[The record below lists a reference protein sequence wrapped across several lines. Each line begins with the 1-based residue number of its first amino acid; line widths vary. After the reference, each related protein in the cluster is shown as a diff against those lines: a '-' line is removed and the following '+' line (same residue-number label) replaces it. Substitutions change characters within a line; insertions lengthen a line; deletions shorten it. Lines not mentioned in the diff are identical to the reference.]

1 MSDKPQKK
9 PWGGRFHDATD
20 RFVERWQA
28 SIAYDQRLAAVDIVG
43 SIAHAHMLAKQ
54 GIVPVDEVEQIVAAL
69 HEIREEIET
78 GTFVFSDA
86 LEDIH
91 MNVEARLIDKVGA
104 VGGKLHTARSRNDQV
119 ATDIRLY
126 LRDEVSAL
134 SHQLVELQRV
144 LVDQAEAHAE
154 VVFPGFTHMQTAQP
168 VVFGHH
174 LLAYYEMVA
183 RDHGRLADAY
193 RRLNQLPLGA
203 GALAGTTFPIDRL
216 AVARE
221 LGFDGVC
228 RNSLDGVSDRDFA
241 IELLAALS
249 LIMVHLSRLAEEL
262 VLWSSPPFRLVHL
275 PEGYCTG
282 SSIMPQKRNPD
293 VPELIRGKSGR
304 VFGDLTA
311 LLTLMKGLPLAYNKD
326 MQEDKEPLFDAVDTV
341 RDCLTAITGL
351 MAGLTVH
358 GDRARE
364 LAGQGFATATDLA
377 DALVRTGLPFRDAHE
392 VVGKLVAR
400 AEAAGC
406 DLAELPGEALT
417 ELAPGADADLL
428 HKLTVDG
435 SVAARAALGG
445 TAPAQVL
452 EAVRDAR
459 IALKHHNSKM
469 R

>member
-1 MSDKPQKK
+1 MSDTPIKK

-28 SIAYDQRLAAVDIVG
+28 SIAFDQRLAAVDIAG
-43 SIAHAHMLAKQ
+43 SIAHAHMLGRQ
-54 GIVPVDEVEQIVAAL
+54 GIVPAEEVEQIVTAL
-69 HEIREEIET
+69 HEIRDEIEA
-78 GTFVFSDA
+78 GSFRFSEA
-86 LEDIH
+86 MEDIH

-144 LVDQAEAHAE
+144 LVDQAEVNAE

-174 LLAYYEMVA
+174 LLAYYEMAA
-183 RDHGRLADAY
+183 RDHGRLADGY

-203 GALAGTTFPIDRL
+203 GALAGTTFPIDRM

-228 RNSLDGVSDRDFA
+228 RNSLDAVSDRDFA

-293 VPELIRGKSGR
+293 VPELIRGKSAR

-341 RDCLTAITGL
+341 RGCLTAITGL
-351 MAGLTVH
+351 MAGLTVNRE
-358 GDRARE
+358 RARE

-377 DALVRTGLPFRDAHE
+377 DGLVRNGLPFRDAHE

-400 AEAAGC
+400 AEEAGC
-406 DLAELPGEALT
+406 DLAELPGSALT
-417 ELAPGADADLL
+417 ELVPGVDPELL
-428 HKLTVDG
+428 RGLTVDG
-435 SVAARAALGG
+435 SVAARGALGG
-445 TAPAQVL
+445 TAPTQVR

-459 IALKHHNSKM
+459 IALKHHEM

>member
-1 MSDKPQKK
+1 MSETPQKK
-9 PWGGRFHDATD
+9 PWGGRFHAATD

-28 SIAYDQRLAAVDIVG
+28 SIAFDQRLAAVDIAG
-43 SIAHAHMLAKQ
+43 SIAHAHMLGRQ
-54 GIVPVDEVEQIVAAL
+54 GIVGAHEVEQIVAAL
-69 HEIREEIET
+69 EEIRDELAH
-78 GTFVFSDA
+78 GTFPFSDA

-91 MNVEARLIDKVGA
+91 MNVEARLIAKVGA
-104 VGGKLHTARSRNDQV
+104 IGGKLHTARSRNDQV

-126 LRDEVSAL
+126 LRDEVTAL
-134 SHQLVELQRV
+134 AHQLVEFQRV
-144 LVDQAEAHAE
+144 LVDQAEVHVE

-174 LLAYYEMVA
+174 LLAYYEMAA

-216 AVARE
+216 GVARE

-228 RNSLDGVSDRDFA
+228 RNSLDAVSDRDFA
-241 IELLAALS
+241 IEILAAAS

-262 VLWSSPPFRLVHL
+262 VLWSSPPFHLVHL

-311 LLTLMKGLPLAYNKD
+311 LLTVMKGLPLAYNKD
-326 MQEDKEPLFDAVDTV
+326 MQEDKEPLFDALDTV
-341 RDCLTAITGL
+341 HGCLTAITGL
-351 MAGLTVH
+351 MAGLTVN
-358 GDRARE
+358 RARARA

-400 AEAAGC
+400 AEEAGC
-406 DLAELPGEALT
+406 DLAELPAATLT
-417 ELAPGADADLL
+417 DLVPGADPDLL
-428 HKLTVDG
+428 HRLTVDG
-435 SVAARAALGG
+435 SVAARVALGG
-445 TAPAQVL
+445 TAPAQVR
-452 EAVRDAR
+452 EAIADAR
-459 IALKHHNSKM
+459 IALHHPQ
-469 R
+469 RP

>member
-1 MSDKPQKK
+1 MSDTPKKK

-28 SIAYDQRLAAVDIVG
+28 SIAYDRRLAAVDIAG
-43 SIAHAHMLAKQ
+43 SIAHAHMLGRQ
-54 GIVPVDEVEQIVAAL
+54 GIVPEAEVEQIVTAL
-69 HEIREEIET
+69 HEIREEIDA
-78 GTFVFSDA
+78 GTFVFSEA

-91 MNVEARLIDKVGA
+91 MNVEARLIDKVGP

-134 SHQLVELQRV
+134 SHQLVALQRV
-144 LVDQAEAHAE
+144 LVDQAEVNAE

-174 LLAYYEMVA
+174 LLAYYEMVS
-183 RDHGRLADAY
+183 RDHGRLADGY

-216 AVARE
+216 GVARE

-228 RNSLDGVSDRDFA
+228 RNSLDAVSDRDFA

-341 RDCLTAITGL
+341 RGCLTAITGL
-351 MAGLTVH
+351 MAGLTVNR
-358 GDRARE
+358 DRARE

-377 DALVRTGLPFRDAHE
+377 DGLVRTGLPFRDAHE

-417 ELAPGADADLL
+417 ELVPDADPDLL
-428 HKLTVDG
+428 GGLTVDG

-445 TAPAQVL
+445 TAPAQVR

-459 IALKHHNSKM
+459 ITLKM

>member
-1 MSDKPQKK
+1 MSDTPHKK
-9 PWGGRFHDATD
+9 PWGGRFHDTTD

-28 SIAYDQRLAAVDIVG
+28 SIGFDRRLAAVDIAG
-43 SIAHAHMLAKQ
+43 SIAHANMLGRQ
-54 GIVPVDEVEQIVAAL
+54 GIVPAHEVEEIVAAL
-69 HEIREEIET
+69 HEIGEEIEA
-78 GTFVFSDA
+78 GTFPFSEA

-91 MNVEARLIDKVGA
+91 MNVEARLIDKVGPI
-104 VGGKLHTARSRNDQV
+104 GGKLHTARSRNDQV

-126 LRDEVSAL
+126 LRDAVTSL
-134 SHQLVELQRV
+134 SGQIVDLQRV

-154 VVFPGFTHMQTAQP
+154 VVFPGFTHLQTAQP

-174 LLAYYEMVA
+174 LLAYYEMLA

-216 AVARE
+216 SVARE

-228 RNSLDGVSDRDFA
+228 RNSLDAVSDRDFA
-241 IELLAALS
+241 VEILAALS

-262 VLWSSPPFRLVHL
+262 VLWSSAPFHLVHL

-326 MQEDKEPLFDAVDTV
+326 MQEDKEPLFDALDTV
-341 RDCLTAITGL
+341 AGCLTAITGL
-351 MAGLTVH
+351 MAGLTV
-358 GDRARE
+358 DQAQAQA

-406 DLAELPGEALT
+406 DLAELPPEALT
-417 ELAPGADADLL
+417 ELVPSADPALL
-428 HKLTVDG
+428 ARLTVGG

-445 TAPAQVL
+445 TAPEQVR
-452 EAVRDAR
+452 EAVQDAR
-459 IALKHHNSKM
+459 IALKHHG
-469 R
+469 RG